1 MGDDE
6 GRAKLA
12 GRDDR
17 VEEPFRG
24 WVDLG
29 RGSEGRERKSELLRA
44 KRQTREA
51 SERLLRELRR
61 NHSERKDKNQIDYSG
76 DTGEALYNIATL

>member
-1 MGDDE
+1 M
-6 GRAKLA
+6 LA

-29 RGSEGRERKSELLRA
+29 RSSEGRERESELLRA
-44 KRQTREA
+44 KRQTREV

-61 NHSERKDKNQIDYSG
+61 KHSERKDKNKIDYSG

>member
-12 GRDDR
+12 GRGDR
-17 VEEPFRG
+17 VGEPFRG

-29 RGSEGRERKSELLRA
+29 RSSEGRERESELLRA
-44 KRQTREA
+44 KRETREA
-51 SERLLRELRR
+51 SEGLLRELRR
-61 NHSERKDKNQIDYSG
+61 KHSERKDKNKMLEQCAAESDSN
-76 DTGEALYNIATL
+76 AC